1 MYSLIFD
8 ILTDPLGL
16 PINDLWEFAILA
28 VIGKIAFSIGWEA
41 SPGGILGAFIHWT
54 VRLMA
59 FFALWAITYAVIVA
73 VQWLIANWLMV
84 LIILVSVSILFGTGL
99 FLWQSKTKHS
109 VATII

>member
-41 SPGGILGAFIHWT
+41 SPGGIFGAIIHWI
-54 VRLMA
+54 VRLLA

-84 LIILVSVSILFGTGL
+84 LIILVSVSILSGTGL